1 MKMCEAFTNLGHTTT
16 LHAKK
21 PHKSQILPNTNLSD
35 LYGVSSDFKVLCHAS
50 HRTIKH
56 INYDFI
62 VSLNILRTKPDLLY
76 TRSLR
81 GALLSHWYN
90 IQFILELHFVPT
102 TAKSDWIL
110 KKISKG
116 NSIKKIVVISQKLK
130 ELLLEIHPYLS
141 SIIIEVHH
149 DAVDIER
156 FANANLDHA
165 KKKIE
170 LKLNPDRKVVMYV
183 GNLYKGRGI
192 ELIERLA
199 QTLPEIDFIIIGG
212 TQQDLIYRKTQ
223 SLQMGTSNLVYCG
236 FIPNAQLQH
245 YYNIADLLLMPYQ
258 RQVAVSGGGDTAQW
272 MSPMK
277 TFEYMATGKPL
288 ISSDLPVL
296 REVLDDEVAI
306 LVEPDKLEEWKSSIQ
321 NTLTN
326 KQFANRI
333 ARNARRKAEEN
344 TWESRARKILGD

>member
-1 MKMCEAFTNLGHTTT
+1 MCEAFTNLGHTTT

-170 LKLNPDRKVVMYV
+170 LKLNPDR
-183 GNLYKGRGI
+183 
-192 ELIERLA
+192 
-199 QTLPEIDFIIIGG
+199 
-212 TQQDLIYRKTQ
+212 
-223 SLQMGTSNLVYCG
+223 
-236 FIPNAQLQH
+236 
-245 YYNIADLLLMPYQ
+245 
-258 RQVAVSGGGDTAQW
+258 
-272 MSPMK
+272 
-277 TFEYMATGKPL
+277 
-288 ISSDLPVL
+288 
-296 REVLDDEVAI
+296 
-306 LVEPDKLEEWKSSIQ
+306 
-321 NTLTN
+321 
-326 KQFANRI
+326 
-333 ARNARRKAEEN
+333 
-344 TWESRARKILGD
+344 

>member
-1 MKMCEAFTNLGHTTT
+1 M
-16 LHAKK
+16 
-21 PHKSQILPNTNLSD
+21 
-35 LYGVSSDFKVLCHAS
+35 
-50 HRTIKH
+50 
-56 INYDFI
+56 
-62 VSLNILRTKPDLLY
+62 
-76 TRSLR
+76 
-81 GALLSHWYN
+81 
-90 IQFILELHFVPT
+90 
-102 TAKSDWIL
+102 
-110 KKISKG
+110 
-116 NSIKKIVVISQKLK
+116 ISQKLK
-130 ELLLEIHPYLS
+130 DLLLDIHPYLS

-165 KKKIE
+165 KKKVE

-183 GNLYKGRGI
+183 GHLYKGRGI
-192 ELIERLA
+192 ELIEQLA
-199 QTLPEIDFIIIGG
+199 QALPEIDFIIIGG
-212 TQQDLIYRKTQ
+212 TEKDLIYRKTQ
-223 SLQMGTSNLVYCG
+223 SLQMGTSNLVYYG

-245 YYNIADLLLMPYQ
+245 YYGIADLLLMPYQ
-258 RQVAVSGGGDTAQW
+258 RQVTVSGGGDTAQW

-296 REVLDDEVAI
+296 REVLDDQVAI

-326 KQFANRI
+326 ETLANKI
-333 ARNARRKAEEN
+333 STNARQKAERN